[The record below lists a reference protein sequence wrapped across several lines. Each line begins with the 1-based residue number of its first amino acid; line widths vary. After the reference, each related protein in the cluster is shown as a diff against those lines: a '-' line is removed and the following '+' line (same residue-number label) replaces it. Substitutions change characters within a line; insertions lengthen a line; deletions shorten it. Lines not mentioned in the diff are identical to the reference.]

1 MGNRMRR
8 KIVGVMGPG
17 SNLSVEVE
25 NDALAIGRLIAEKDW
40 VLLTGGRR
48 EGVMNLASKGAKEAG
63 GLVVGVLPGADKS
76 AASEFV
82 DVVIVTDMGSARNNI
97 NVLSSDVVIACG
109 LGAGTA
115 SEVCL
120 ALKDG
125 KKVVLLSMDAEDAS
139 FFQKLGG
146 KNVFVADSPNKAIER
161 VEELFK
167 TK

>member
-1 MGNRMRR
+1 
-8 KIVGVMGPG
+8 
-17 SNLSVEVE
+17 
-25 NDALAIGRLIAEKDW
+25 
-40 VLLTGGRR
+40 
-48 EGVMNLASKGAKEAG
+48 
-63 GLVVGVLPGADKS
+63 VVGVLPGADKG
-76 AASEFV
+76 AASDFV

-125 KKVVLLSMDAEDAS
+125 KKVVLMSMDADDVS

-146 KNVFVADSPNKAIER
+146 KSISVADSPNDAIEH
-161 VEELFK
+161 VEQMLK
-167 TK
+167 K